1 MIVELGHFAL
11 IAALAFSLLLSVV
24 PLCGTVCGNQAMMR
38 AAKPL
43 SVVIFG
49 WLLLAFLT
57 LLWAF
62 FHNDFTVSYVADNSN
77 TTLPWFYRLSAAWAA
92 HEGSLLL
99 WVLLQALWVVAVAKF
114 SQNLPLI
121 FVARV
126 LAVLGMLLCGFL
138 TFTLFTSNP
147 FLRTLPFFPVDGRDL
162 NPLLQDPGLIVHPP
176 LLYMGYVGF
185 SVTFAF
191 AIAALMSGQ
200 LDMAW
205 ARWSRSWNTAAWI
218 FLTLGI
224 AFGSW
229 WAYHEF
235 GWGGWWFWDPV
246 ENVSLMPWLSSTAL
260 MHALAMTEKRGAFR
274 AWTMLLALATFSLSL
289 LGTLLV
295 RSGVLISV
303 HSFTSDP
310 ARGLFI
316 LLFLSVVLGGS
327 FLLYALQAGKIREKY
342 TFALFSRESG
352 LLANNIFL
360 MTALNIVLLGTLL
373 PLLLSLGDS
382 GSVSIGAPY
391 FNLLFSWLIIP
402 FALLLG
408 LGPLLRWKQDEL
420 KNYKNILLTSG
431 CAAAVLGIALV
442 WFFGDTFNL
451 MAALGCMLGMWV
463 AMLLLAEVYLRA
475 ARAISLL
482 VGLKQLSG
490 SHYAMVFGH
499 IGFMLLM
506 VGVILVENYDI
517 ERDVKMELGSSATLK
532 GYQFHFAALRSEVG
546 PNYRAVV
553 ADFVV
558 TNGKSEVN
566 RLEAEK
572 RTYTVQEAVLTEA
585 AIDKGVFR
593 DIYVSLG
600 EEVAENTWSVR
611 LYYKP
616 FVRWIWIGALLMACG
631 GGFALFDKRYRVARM
646 YYTKGLFCE
655 K

>member
-11 IAALAFSLLLSVV
+11 IAALGFSLLLSVI
-24 PLCGTVCGNQAMMR
+24 PLCGSLCAHQAMMR

-43 SVVIFG
+43 SVVIFA

-62 FHNDFTVSYVADNSN
+62 FNNDFTVIYVANNSN
-77 TTLPWFYRLSAAWAA
+77 STLPWFYRLSAAWAA

-99 WVLLQALWVVAVAKF
+99 WVLLQALWIAAVAKF

-126 LAVLGMLLCGFL
+126 LSVLGMLLCGFL
-138 TFTLFTSNP
+138 AFTIFTSNP
-147 FLRTLPFFPVDGRDL
+147 FLRTLPFFPVDGRDI
-162 NPLLQDPGLIVHPP
+162 NPLLQDPGLIAHPP

-191 AIAALMSGQ
+191 AIAALMSGK

-205 ARWSRSWNTAAWI
+205 ARWSRPWNIAAWI

-224 AFGSW
+224 TFGSW

-246 ENVSLMPWLSSTAL
+246 ENVSLMPWLSGTAL
-260 MHALAMTEKRGAFR
+260 MHALAVTEKRGAFR

-289 LGTLLV
+289 FGTLLM

-316 LLFLSVVLGGS
+316 LLFLSVVIGGS
-327 FLLYALQAGKIREKY
+327 FLLYALQAGKIREKF
-342 TFALFSRESG
+342 TFTLFSRESG
-352 LLANNIFL
+352 LLANNILL

-373 PLLLSLGDS
+373 PLLLSLGNA
-382 GSVSIGAPY
+382 GSVSVGAPY
-391 FNLLFSWLIIP
+391 FNMLFAWLCIP
-402 FALLLG
+402 FVLLLG
-408 LGPLLRWKQDEL
+408 LGPLLRWKADDL

-431 CAAAVLGIALV
+431 ASAALLGISFV
-442 WFFGDTFNL
+442 WFLGDTFRFK
-451 MAALGCMLGMWV
+451 AAIGCMLGIWV
-463 AMLLLAEVYLRA
+463 LLLMVAEIYLRT
-475 ARAISLL
+475 ARATSLL
-482 VGLKQLSG
+482 AGLRQLSG

-499 IGFMLLM
+499 IGFALLI
-506 VGVILVENYDI
+506 VAVVLVKNYDV
-517 ERDVKMELGSSATLK
+517 ERVVKMELGSTATLN
-532 GYQFHFAALRSEVG
+532 GYQFHFTELKNTVG
-546 PNYRAVV
+546 PNYQAAV
-553 ADFVV
+553 ADFVI
-558 TNGKSEVN
+558 TDGGKFVN
-566 RLEAEK
+566 KLQAEK
-572 RTYTVQEAVLTEA
+572 RTYNVQEAVLTEA
-585 AIDKGVFR
+585 AIDKGAFR

-616 FVRWIWIGALLMACG
+616 FVRWIWIGALLMAFGSC
-631 GGFALFDKRYRVARM
+631 FALFDKRYRLL
-646 YYTKGLFCE
+646 YLFDNKGAFCE

>member
-11 IAALAFSLLLSVV
+11 SAALGFSLLLSVI
-24 PLCGTVCGNQAMMR
+24 PLCGSACGHQAMMR

-49 WLLLAFLT
+49 WLLLAFLA

-62 FHNDFTVSYVADNSN
+62 FHNDFTVNYVANNSN
-77 TTLPWFYRLSAAWAA
+77 SALPWLYRLSAAWTA

-99 WVLLQALWVVAVAKF
+99 WVLLQALWTVAVAKF
-114 SQNLPLI
+114 SQHLPLI

-126 LAVLGMLLCGFL
+126 LSVLGMLLCGFL
-138 TFTLFTSNP
+138 AFTLFTSDP
-147 FLRTLPFFPVDGRDL
+147 FLRTLPFFPVDGREL
-162 NPLLQDPGLIVHPP
+162 NPLLQDPGLIAHPP

-205 ARWSRSWNTAAWI
+205 ARWSRPWNIAAWV

-235 GWGGWWFWDPV
+235 GWGSWWFWDPL
-246 ENVSLMPWLSSTAL
+246 ENVSLMPWLSSVAL
-260 MHALAMTEKRGAFR
+260 MHMLAVTEKRGTFR

-289 LGTLLV
+289 FGTLLM
-295 RSGVLISV
+295 RSGVLVSLY
-303 HSFTSDP
+303 SFTSDP

-316 LLFLSVVLGGS
+316 LLFLSVVIGGS

-342 TFALFSRESG
+342 TFVLFSRESG
-352 LLANNIFL
+352 LLANNILL

-373 PLLLSLGDS
+373 PLLLSFGDS
-382 GSVSIGAPY
+382 GSVSVGAPY
-391 FNLLFSWLIIP
+391 FDLLFSWLSVP

-408 LGPLLRWKQDEL
+408 VGPLLRWKHDNI
-420 KNYKNILLTSG
+420 KNYKNILLASG
-431 CAAAVLGIALV
+431 SSAALLSIGLV
-442 WFFGDTFNL
+442 WFFGDTFSL
-451 MAALGCMLGMWV
+451 RAAFGCMLGIWV
-463 AMLLLAEVYLRA
+463 GQLILCEIYLRTVRATSLLAGLR
-475 ARAISLL
+475 L
-482 VGLKQLSG
+482 LSG
-490 SHYAMVFGH
+490 SHYAMVFAH
-499 IGFMLLM
+499 LGFAVLL
-506 VGVILVENYDI
+506 VGVVLAKNYDA
-517 ERDVKMELGSSATLK
+517 ERVVKMELGSLATLK
-532 GYQFHFAALRSEVG
+532 EYQFHFAALQSKAG
-546 PNYRAVV
+546 PNYQAVV

-558 TNGKSEVN
+558 TNGEKFVE

-572 RTYTVQEAVLTEA
+572 RTYAIQEAVSTQA
-585 AIDKGVFR
+585 AIAKGVFR

-611 LYYKP
+611 LCYKP
-616 FVRWIWIGALLMACG
+616 FVRWIWIGALLMAFG
-631 GGFALFDKRYRVARM
+631 GCFALFDKRYRIAHM
-646 YYTKGLFCE
+646 FHNKGSFCE